1 MKGARSHEEL
11 IVWQLAYELKLR
23 VYELIRTPA
32 IRRDLNLH
40 DQLRNAAGSAPRLV
54 AEGFGR
60 YLPGDFARYLR
71 TANGELKEI
80 FDALRDAVDR
90 GYVTQ
95 EQIVPLQRLSKRAS
109 KAASGL
115 IKYLRTATPPNEQ
128 PRRTSRRRAEPREPK
143 EPREPMNKTPEPPE
157 PPEPLEPPEPE

>member
-1 MKGARSHEEL
+1 MAGARSHEEL
-11 IVWQLAYELKLR
+11 VVWKLAYELKLG
-23 VYELIRTPA
+23 VYELIRTSP
-32 IRRDLNLH
+32 IRRDRDLFR
-40 DQLRNAAGSAPRLV
+40 QLQSAAGAAPRLV

-71 TANGELKEI
+71 TANGELKET

-95 EQIVPLQRLSKRAS
+95 DQIVPLQRLSKRAS

-115 IKYLRTATPPNEQ
+115 IKYLRTATAPNES
-128 PRRTSRRRAEPREPK
+128 PRRATRRRR
-143 EPREPMNKTPEPPE
+143 
-157 PPEPLEPPEPE
+157 EPLEPLNQPHEPLNPTHEPSEPDEPIEPT